1 MPFGCSVSMATLS
14 FSMLSAPV
22 DSTACNTKM
31 YQQNYETLYDGKPK
45 KYLSNGYRILVFSEW
60 LLGGVMYLDHS
71 KSNSET
77 VSKHENFQKTLH
89 VLLVIWLVK
98 I

>member
-31 YQQNYETLYDGKPK
+31 YQQNYETFYDGNPK
-45 KYLSNGYRILVFSEW
+45 NI
-60 LLGGVMYLDHS
+60 
-71 KSNSET
+71 
-77 VSKHENFQKTLH
+77 FQMAKES
-89 VLLVIWLVK
+89 
-98 I
+98 

>member
-45 KYLSNGYRILVFSEW
+45 KYLSNGYRILVFFRMIVRRSYVFRS
-60 LLGGVMYLDHS
+60 L
-71 KSNSET
+71 
-77 VSKHENFQKTLH
+77 
-89 VLLVIWLVK
+89 K
-98 I
+98 IKFRNRF